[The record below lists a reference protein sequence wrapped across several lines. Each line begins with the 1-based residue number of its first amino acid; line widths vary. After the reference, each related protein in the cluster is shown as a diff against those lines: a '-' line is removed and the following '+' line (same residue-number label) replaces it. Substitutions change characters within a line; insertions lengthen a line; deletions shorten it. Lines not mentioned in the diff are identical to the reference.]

1 MAPHIRYYCPCYKCR
16 SKKLFTKRTIQ
27 GHFNKNTDHLNQ
39 LRASRAPQ
47 DLVDLVQDCHY
58 QLTEL
63 LNSIAEE
70 SQSSRQSRSPNLDA
84 DASMAPQ
91 SILEDEMR
99 DVDSMMVDDHDASF
113 SLERESWDLELD
125 PYNLEGLSDVEDDS
139 SVIFDIPEET
149 MGAPLGSGSESDPL
163 EFWKTQMKTFLG
175 LHLGVMMAVMMETC

>member
-63 LNSIAEE
+63 LNSIAE
-70 SQSSRQSRSPNLDA
+70 
-84 DASMAPQ
+84 
-91 SILEDEMR
+91 
-99 DVDSMMVDDHDASF
+99 
-113 SLERESWDLELD
+113 
-125 PYNLEGLSDVEDDS
+125 
-139 SVIFDIPEET
+139 
-149 MGAPLGSGSESDPL
+149 
-163 EFWKTQMKTFLG
+163 
-175 LHLGVMMAVMMETC
+175 GVPII